1 MGLGAGGLTVS
12 LGPSPPHDL
21 ERNHD
26 YKQLPALVHGAGDHW
41 MVGVLHGRCAW
52 VVLEEREGKAASSS
66 HQQPPAASEV
76 ALREGLKWPTDAQT

>member
-1 MGLGAGGLTVS
+1 MTVGANKFGTKPAPRLTTQ
-12 LGPSPPHDL
+12 P

-66 HQQPPAASEV
+66 HQQPA
-76 ALREGLKWPTDAQT
+76 KWPCAKA